1 MTMKYLAIGSNPKT
15 AKSDLEG
22 EYLTAIMYMAP
33 ADTVEG
39 INVCPTAELAGC
51 KSACLYGA
59 GRGAMSNVQ
68 QARIRKTIAFRDN
81 PVAFV
86 DQLGKDIEWAQR
98 KANRDGVKLAV
109 RLNGTSDVAW
119 ENQKGSNG
127 LNLMETYPEVQFYDY
142 TKLPNRKVP
151 ANYHL
156 TVSYS
161 EANLAYAYKAANTFH
176 NLAVVFEKDLPDT
189 FLGRRVVDGDK
200 NDLRF
205 LDPAKVVVGLKAK
218 GPAKKD
224 TTGFVIRSQEAVII
238 AVAA

>member
-1 MTMKYLAIGSNPKT
+1 M
-15 AKSDLEG
+15 
-22 EYLTAIMYMAP
+22 
-33 ADTVEG
+33 
-39 INVCPTAELAGC
+39 
-51 KSACLYGA
+51 
-59 GRGAMSNVQ
+59 
-68 QARIRKTIAFRDN
+68 RKTIAFRDDS
-81 PVAFV
+81 VAFV

-98 KANRDGVKLAV
+98 KADRDGVKLAV

-127 LNLMETYPEVQFYDY
+127 LNLMDTYPEVQFYDY

-151 ANYHL
+151 ANYQL

-161 EANLAYAYKAANTFH
+161 EANLAYALKASKTAH
-176 NLAVVFEKDLPDT
+176 NIAVVFEKDLPDI

-205 LDPAKVVVGLKAK
+205 LDPVSVVVGLKAK

-224 TTGFVIRSQEAVII
+224 TTGFVIRSKEASISSATLSLI